1 MQKVVD
7 NFDENANSSRR
18 KLKQKIKETF
28 SKENIKKV
36 VNEAKKQLPSKEE
49 IVQRLAKEGGSL
61 AQQKLAETQVGIYRK
76 KIDEIVNNIVG
87 IRSGADFVLG
97 TIVAAEVT
105 NQIMEVIGGVFET
118 ITSVFQGV
126 VDTINGILKILP
138 PQVLSGA
145 VVQTFT
151 SIIRKI
157 RSKVQIYTALALRIP
172 LQIGY
177 HAEKLNK
184 FRAILEPILVQ
195 IDQILDFVY
204 YHYAILDTAYAKYL
218 EDSNAL
224 TNTLS
229 GNDGVIFEDQ
239 NTPAQGGDIDNA
251 ANDVDDLPN
260 PEITGKG

>member
-7 NFDENANSSRR
+7 NFDENANSQRR

-49 IVQRLAKEGGSL
+49 IVQRLSKEGGSL
-61 AQQKLAETQVGIYRK
+61 AQQKLAETQVGLYRK
-76 KIDEIVNNIVG
+76 KIDEVANNIVG
-87 IRSGADFVLG
+87 IRSGADFCLSS
-97 TIVAAEVT
+97 IVAAEAT
-105 NQIMEVIGGVFET
+105 NQIMEVIGGVFST
-118 ITSVFQGV
+118 ITSVFEGV
-126 VDTINGILKILP
+126 VSTLNGILKILP

-172 LQIGY
+172 LQISY
-177 HAEKLNK
+177 HSEKLSR
-184 FRAILEPILVQ
+184 FQEILAPILVK
-195 IDQILDFVY
+195 IDEILDFIY

-218 EDSNAL
+218 EDSNSL

-239 NTPAQGGDIDNA
+239 ITDAQGGNIDA
-251 ANDVDDLPN
+251 ANNIDDIPD
-260 PEITGKG
+260 PEILGKG